1 MQKKK
6 KVKIRCL
13 LFDSDTVACRI
24 LHAVLAQVDPVE
36 HCPHVG
42 PTGGGKVCSSC
53 IVSRY

>member
-6 KVKIRCL
+6 KVKIRGL